1 MKRLIFIRHGK
12 SDWGASYSGDHNRPL
27 AKRGRRDA
35 RRMGKFL
42 AQAGMAPDSIVT
54 SSAVRAHSTVQL
66 AQEAGAW
73 DCPLRVAESLYGASP
88 RTVIEE
94 LRREKDSTEILLV
107 AGHEPTWSQTIG
119 LLVGTGRL
127 RFPTAAMARVD
138 FEGNRWSKVDFGQ
151 GQLIWLVPPKLLNYM
166 SRAFGT
172 AGDK

>member
-1 MKRLIFIRHGK
+1 MKRLIFMRHGK

-35 RRMGKFL
+35 GRMGKFL

-54 SSAVRAHSTVQL
+54 SSALRAHSTVQL

-94 LRREKDSTEILLV
+94 IRREKDSTEILLV
-107 AGHEPTWSQTIG
+107 AGHEPTWFETCSLLIG
-119 LLVGTGRL
+119 GGELRYPTAGLACIAFYSDSWARIAAGTGQLLWLLPPRL
-127 RFPTAAMARVD
+127 LRSAG
-138 FEGNRWSKVDFGQ
+138 FED
-151 GQLIWLVPPKLLNYM
+151 
-166 SRAFGT
+166 
-172 AGDK
+172 